1 MNDLK
6 ESSYILHLKSK
17 YMINV
22 VQHASHVNEASANYY
37 EIGFVIWEMQ
47 LLAFF
52 TESQMINMELQPA
65 AC

>member
-1 MNDLK
+1 
-6 ESSYILHLKSK
+6 
-17 YMINV
+17 MINV
-22 VQHASHVNEASANYY
+22 VQHASHVNEGSANYY
-37 EIGFVIWEMQ
+37 GIGFVIWEMQ